1 MAKKSWLDSVKNRV
15 RSGSS
20 APGQNAAGGSFTVV
34 PQVAQPSANATQAVG
49 PLASALKSEG
59 IRPIAALPDPY
70 GITRE
75 KYGLFRLAAPT
86 ANSLA
91 DDSSLDTNH
100 IDIVA
105 VHGLNGTAD
114 KTWTDEESN
123 FFWLEDLVNDFPGAR
138 TFTYGYASEVKF
150 TLGTGDIEAFARS
163 LLEALKA
170 ERVSKEVCYTYTQSV
185 ETEVTNA
192 W

>member
-1 MAKKSWLDSVKNRV
+1 MTKKSWLDSVKNHV
-15 RSGSS
+15 RSRSP
-20 APGQNAAGGSFTVV
+20 APGQNAAAGSSTGV
-34 PQVAQPSANATQAVG
+34 PQVAGPSVNATQAIE
-49 PLASALKSEG
+49 PLASALKTEG
-59 IRPIAALPDPY
+59 ISPISALSDPY

-75 KYGLFRLAAPT
+75 KYGLFRLATPT

-91 DDSSLDTNH
+91 DDSSLETNH

-114 KTWTDEESN
+114 KTWTDEDN
-123 FFWLEDLVNDFPGAR
+123 NNFWLEDLVNDFPGAR
-138 TFTYGYASEVKF
+138 VFTYGYASEVKF

-170 ERVSKEVCYTYTQSV
+170 ERVSKKVCYTYTQSV
-185 ETEVTNA
+185 KVEVTNA